1 MLLTRFFFLHS
12 GMNLMRVKYKRSNE
26 KRNARWFVALFGTSP
41 DVCLIIWNMLLDNWT
56 QYCNNPNPI
65 HLLWSFRF
73 MKAYNNWDSHAVE
86 VGVDS
91 KTFRKW
97 VWFYIKGVSKL
108 MQKMVSR
115 HFSIIYSNHLLLTML
130 QHLLHSR
137 YALKIE
143 R

>member
-1 MLLTRFFFLHS
+1 MPLNSSFFLHA
-12 GMNLMRVKYKRSNE
+12 GMNLMRVNYGKSNK
-26 KRNARWFVALFGTSP
+26 KRNARRFVAIFGTTP
-41 DVCLIIWNMLLDNWT
+41 DICLIIWNMLMDNWT

-97 VWFYIKGVSKL
+97 VWFYIKGISKL
-108 MQKMVSR
+108 IPKMVSC
-115 HFSIIYSNHLLLTML
+115 HSFVMFSNHLLLTIL
-130 QHLLHSR
+130 
-137 YALKIE
+137 
-143 R
+143 